1 MGMPCIVYGQSS
13 LMTLMPGM
21 AEPANASSA
30 PCFEPTPRPMSPKM
44 RKLVLKFRRQ
54 NGRCYYQKYR
64 THTCNR
70 KPRRRC
76 VFSKPTPPGERT
88 SCVRFSL
95 RSRRAQPTRDRC
107 QSSPKPKE
115 TPQEPSMPSSSS
127 RDFAEGLL
135 LLQLESLQIC
145 IVGVA
150 GPY

>member
-1 MGMPCIVYGQSS
+1 MPCIVYGQSS

-76 VFSKPTPPGERT
+76 VFRKPTPPGERT
-88 SCVRFSL
+88 SSVRFSL
-95 RSRRAQPTRDRC
+95 RSRRAQPTRYRC

-135 LLQLESLQIC
+135 LLQLKSLQIC
-145 IVGVA
+145 IVGAA
-150 GPY
+150 GLY